1 MDKRQ
6 ADEILD
12 YLRRIDE
19 SINGTRPKKRPT
31 GTKKPLSDRV
41 DSLSDRVD
49 SVSDRVDS
57 VSGRVDSRDARMGQ
71 VQTRIDAID
80 KKIDTLDAR
89 IGTSASK
96 VPLAKQVDAL
106 DSRMSDVQFAIA
118 TLAVNTKQ
126 RFDKVDEHFK
136 TAWRQFGSVDER
148 FKTVTVRF
156 DRLDRKIDG
165 VRTEL
170 VEHMER
176 IHEELA
182 GRIID
187 LESPGHG
194 GRGGGPGVPLAS

>member
-19 SINGTRPKKRPT
+19 SVNGSTTKTLPGRKR
-31 GTKKPLSDRV
+31 KPLSDRV

-49 SVSDRVDS
+49 SISDRVDTVSDRVDS
-57 VSGRVDSRDARMGQ
+57 
-71 VQTRIDAID
+71 
-80 KKIDTLDAR
+80 LDA
-89 IGTSASK
+89 K
-96 VPLAKQVDAL
+96 VDAL
-106 DSRMSDVQFAIA
+106 DTRMGNVE
-118 TLAVNTKQ
+118 LGLV
-126 RFDKVDEHFK
+126 H
-136 TAWRQFGSVDER
+136 
-148 FKTVTVRF
+148 
-156 DRLDRKIDG
+156 LDRKIDG

-170 VEHMER
+170 VDHMER

-187 LESPGHG
+187 LEAPGHG

>member
-6 ADEILD
+6 TDEILD

-19 SINGTRPKKRPT
+19 SVNGSGDKKRP
-31 GTKKPLSDRV
+31 GRKKKPLSDRV

-49 SVSDRVDS
+49 S
-57 VSGRVDSRDARMGQ
+57 
-71 VQTRIDAID
+71 
-80 KKIDTLDAR
+80 LDA
-89 IGTSASK
+89 K
-96 VPLAKQVDAL
+96 VDAL
-106 DSRMSDVQFAIA
+106 DTRMGNVE
-118 TLAVNTKQ
+118 LGLV
-126 RFDKVDEHFK
+126 H
-136 TAWRQFGSVDER
+136 
-148 FKTVTVRF
+148 
-156 DRLDRKIDG
+156 LDRKIDG

>member
-57 VSGRVDSRDARMGQ
+57 VSGRVDSLDARMGQ

-136 TAWRQFGSVDER
+136 TAWRQFGRVSG
-148 FKTVTVRF
+148 RF

>member
-31 GTKKPLSDRV
+31 GTKKPLSDRI
-41 DSLSDRVD
+41 DSL
-49 SVSDRVDS
+49 
-57 VSGRVDSRDARMGQ
+57 DA
-71 VQTRIDAID
+71 
-80 KKIDTLDAR
+80 K
-89 IGTSASK
+89 
-96 VPLAKQVDAL
+96 VDAL
-106 DSRMSDVQFAIA
+106 DTRMGNVE
-118 TLAVNTKQ
+118 LGLV
-126 RFDKVDEHFK
+126 H
-136 TAWRQFGSVDER
+136 
-148 FKTVTVRF
+148 
-156 DRLDRKIDG
+156 LDRKIDG

-182 GRIID
+182 SRIID

>member
-19 SINGTRPKKRPT
+19 SINGSGDKKRP
-31 GTKKPLSDRV
+31 GRKKKPLSDRV
-41 DSLSDRVD
+41 DSL
-49 SVSDRVDS
+49 
-57 VSGRVDSRDARMGQ
+57 DA
-71 VQTRIDAID
+71 
-80 KKIDTLDAR
+80 K
-89 IGTSASK
+89 
-96 VPLAKQVDAL
+96 VDAL
-106 DSRMSDVQFAIA
+106 DTRMGNVE
-118 TLAVNTKQ
+118 LGLV
-126 RFDKVDEHFK
+126 H
-136 TAWRQFGSVDER
+136 
-148 FKTVTVRF
+148 
-156 DRLDRKIDG
+156 LDRKIDG